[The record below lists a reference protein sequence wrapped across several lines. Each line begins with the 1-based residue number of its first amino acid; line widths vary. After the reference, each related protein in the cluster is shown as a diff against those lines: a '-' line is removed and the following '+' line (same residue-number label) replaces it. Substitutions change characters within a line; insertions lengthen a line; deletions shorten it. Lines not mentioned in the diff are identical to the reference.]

1 MMISTYICTI
11 FYFMNGL
18 RPLLLCCNL
27 IIDKTMKCITLYFS
41 FCLIAI
47 SSIAQ
52 PNYDFS
58 KLKRERLGRGVIAIR
73 ENPSTVAVSWRYLSS
88 DPMNESFD
96 IYRNG
101 EKINNHPLKDATFF
115 QDAYTGTESVLYTV
129 KAREGKTE
137 SSYQLPANAPSGYL
151 NIPLNRPEDGT
162 TPLGQNYFYT
172 PNDASIGDVDGDG
185 EYEIILKWDPSNA
198 HDNSHDGYTGEV
210 YVDCYKLSGKLLWR
224 INLGRNIRAGAHY
237 TQFMVFDFD
246 GDGKAEVVM
255 KTADGT
261 VDGTGKVIGD
271 AQADYRSEQGRILTG
286 PEYLTVF
293 NGLTGEAMQTIDYV
307 PERGNLMDWGDS
319 RGNRSDR
326 FLACVAYLDGIHPS
340 VVMCR
345 GYYTRTVLAAFDWD
359 GKELKQRWVFDS
371 NNPGCEDYAGQGN
384 HNLRV
389 GDVDGDGCD
398 EIIYGS
404 CAIDHNGKG
413 LYTTKMGHG
422 DAIHLTHFDPSRK
435 GLQVWDCHENK
446 RDGST
451 YRDAATGE
459 ILFQIKDSTDVGRC
473 MAADIDP
480 TQPGVEM
487 WSVASGGI
495 RNVKGE
501 VVKDRVRGL
510 SCNMAVW
517 WDGDLLREL
526 LDRNRISKYNWEKGI
541 CERIAI
547 FEGTLSNNGTKAN
560 PCLQGDIVG
569 DWREE
574 VLMRTTDNTALRLYV
589 STIPTDYRFHTF
601 LEDPIYRISI
611 ATQNVAYNQPTQP
624 GFYFG
629 PELQGTVFR
638 GCEIPGKK
646 TVVNDSNTPL
656 HLLQPAYQGT
666 YGDLTPG
673 QVKKDIDRVF
683 AYIDKETPARVVDKN
698 TGKLITDYTTMGEEA
713 QLERGAF
720 RLASYEWGVTYSA
733 LIAAAEA
740 TGDQRYMDYV
750 QNRFRFLAEVAPH
763 FRRVYEEKGTTDP
776 QLLQILTPHALD
788 DAGAVC
794 AAMVKVR
801 VKDRSL
807 PVGGLIENYFDF
819 IQNKEYRLA
828 DGTFARNRPQH
839 NTLWL
844 DDMFMGIPAVAQ
856 MSRYDKAQ
864 KEIYLVEAVRQFL
877 QFADRMFIPEKG
889 LYRHG
894 WVESSTDHPAFCWA
908 RANGWAMLTA
918 CELLDVLPEDYPQR
932 AKVMDYFRAHV
943 RGVTAL
949 QSGEGLWHQLLD
961 RNDSYL
967 ETSATAI
974 YVYCLAHAINKGWID
989 AIAYGPVAHLGW
1001 HAVAGKINAEGQVE
1015 GTCVGTG
1022 MAFDPAF
1029 YYYRPVNVYAAHGY
1043 GPVLWAGAE
1052 MISLLKNQYPQMN
1065 DSAVQY
1071 YQVKQKT
1078 TAPIF
1083 AIDTE
1088 EKKD

>member
-1 MMISTYICTI
+1 
-11 FYFMNGL
+11 
-18 RPLLLCCNL
+18 
-27 IIDKTMKCITLYFS
+27 MKCISAFLS
-41 FCLIAI
+41 LCLIAAFVV
-47 SSIAQ
+47 AQ

-58 KLKRERLGRGVIAIR
+58 KLKREHLGRGVIAIR

-88 DPMNESFD
+88 DPMDESFD

-101 EKINNHPLKDATFF
+101 EKVNKYPIRNATFF
-115 QDAYTGTESVLYTV
+115 QDIYKGTESVLYTV
-129 KAREGKTE
+129 KAIQSKTE
-137 SSYQLPANAPSGYL
+137 SNYQLPSDAPAGYL
-151 NIPLNRPEDGT
+151 NIPLNRPENGT
-162 TPLGQNYFYT
+162 TPAGQSYFYA

-210 YVDCYKLSGKLLWR
+210 YFDCYKLNGQHLWR

-237 TQFMVFDFD
+237 TQFMVFDLD

-261 VDGTGKVIGD
+261 VDGKGKVIGD
-271 AQADYRSEQGRILTG
+271 AQADYRNEQGRILTG

-307 PERGNLMDWGDS
+307 PERGNLMDWGDN

-345 GYYTRTVLAAFDWD
+345 GYYTRTVLAAYDWN
-359 GKELKQRWVFDS
+359 GKELKERWIFDS
-371 NNPGCEDYAGQGN
+371 NHPGCEDYAGQGN

-487 WSVASGGI
+487 WSLASGGI
-495 RNVKGE
+495 RNIKGE
-501 VVKDRVRGL
+501 VVKARVRGL

-526 LDRNRISKYNWEKGI
+526 LDRNIVSKYNWKKGV

-547 FEGTLSNNGTKAN
+547 FEGALSNNGTKAT

-574 VLMRTTDNTALRLYV
+574 VLLRTADNTALRLYV

-601 LEDPIYRISI
+601 LEDPVYRISI

-629 PELQGTVFR
+629 PDLQGTLFR
-638 GCEIPGKK
+638 GCKIPKK
-646 TVVNDSNTPL
+646 
-656 HLLQPAYQGT
+656 
-666 YGDLTPG
+666 
-673 QVKKDIDRVF
+673 
-683 AYIDKETPARVVDKN
+683 
-698 TGKLITDYTTMGEEA
+698 
-713 QLERGAF
+713 
-720 RLASYEWGVTYSA
+720 
-733 LIAAAEA
+733 
-740 TGDQRYMDYV
+740 
-750 QNRFRFLAEVAPH
+750 
-763 FRRVYEEKGTTDP
+763 
-776 QLLQILTPHALD
+776 
-788 DAGAVC
+788 
-794 AAMVKVR
+794 
-801 VKDRSL
+801 
-807 PVGGLIENYFDF
+807 
-819 IQNKEYRLA
+819 
-828 DGTFARNRPQH
+828 
-839 NTLWL
+839 
-844 DDMFMGIPAVAQ
+844 
-856 MSRYDKAQ
+856 
-864 KEIYLVEAVRQFL
+864 
-877 QFADRMFIPEKG
+877 
-889 LYRHG
+889 
-894 WVESSTDHPAFCWA
+894 
-908 RANGWAMLTA
+908 
-918 CELLDVLPEDYPQR
+918 
-932 AKVMDYFRAHV
+932 
-943 RGVTAL
+943 
-949 QSGEGLWHQLLD
+949 
-961 RNDSYL
+961 
-967 ETSATAI
+967 
-974 YVYCLAHAINKGWID
+974 
-989 AIAYGPVAHLGW
+989 
-1001 HAVAGKINAEGQVE
+1001 
-1015 GTCVGTG
+1015 
-1022 MAFDPAF
+1022 
-1029 YYYRPVNVYAAHGY
+1029 
-1043 GPVLWAGAE
+1043 
-1052 MISLLKNQYPQMN
+1052 
-1065 DSAVQY
+1065 
-1071 YQVKQKT
+1071 
-1078 TAPIF
+1078 
-1083 AIDTE
+1083 
-1088 EKKD
+1088 

>member
-574 VLMRTTDNTALRLYV
+574 VLMRTADNTALRLYV
-589 STIPTDYRFHTF
+589 STITTDYRFHTF

-638 GCEIPGKK
+638 GCKIPKK
-646 TVVNDSNTPL
+646 
-656 HLLQPAYQGT
+656 
-666 YGDLTPG
+666 
-673 QVKKDIDRVF
+673 
-683 AYIDKETPARVVDKN
+683 
-698 TGKLITDYTTMGEEA
+698 
-713 QLERGAF
+713 
-720 RLASYEWGVTYSA
+720 
-733 LIAAAEA
+733 
-740 TGDQRYMDYV
+740 
-750 QNRFRFLAEVAPH
+750 
-763 FRRVYEEKGTTDP
+763 
-776 QLLQILTPHALD
+776 
-788 DAGAVC
+788 
-794 AAMVKVR
+794 
-801 VKDRSL
+801 
-807 PVGGLIENYFDF
+807 
-819 IQNKEYRLA
+819 
-828 DGTFARNRPQH
+828 
-839 NTLWL
+839 
-844 DDMFMGIPAVAQ
+844 
-856 MSRYDKAQ
+856 
-864 KEIYLVEAVRQFL
+864 
-877 QFADRMFIPEKG
+877 
-889 LYRHG
+889 
-894 WVESSTDHPAFCWA
+894 
-908 RANGWAMLTA
+908 
-918 CELLDVLPEDYPQR
+918 
-932 AKVMDYFRAHV
+932 
-943 RGVTAL
+943 
-949 QSGEGLWHQLLD
+949 
-961 RNDSYL
+961 
-967 ETSATAI
+967 
-974 YVYCLAHAINKGWID
+974 
-989 AIAYGPVAHLGW
+989 
-1001 HAVAGKINAEGQVE
+1001 
-1015 GTCVGTG
+1015 
-1022 MAFDPAF
+1022 
-1029 YYYRPVNVYAAHGY
+1029 
-1043 GPVLWAGAE
+1043 
-1052 MISLLKNQYPQMN
+1052 
-1065 DSAVQY
+1065 
-1071 YQVKQKT
+1071 
-1078 TAPIF
+1078 
-1083 AIDTE
+1083 
-1088 EKKD
+1088 

>member
-1 MMISTYICTI
+1 
-11 FYFMNGL
+11 
-18 RPLLLCCNL
+18 
-27 IIDKTMKCITLYFS
+27 MKCISAFLS
-41 FCLIAI
+41 LCLIAAFVV
-47 SSIAQ
+47 AQ

-58 KLKRERLGRGVIAIR
+58 KLKREHLGRGVIAIR

-88 DPMNESFD
+88 DPMDESFD

-101 EKINNHPLKDATFF
+101 EKVNKYPIRNATFF
-115 QDAYTGTESVLYTV
+115 QDIYKGTESVLYTV
-129 KAREGKTE
+129 KAIQSKTE
-137 SSYQLPANAPSGYL
+137 SNYQLPSDAPAGYL
-151 NIPLNRPEDGT
+151 NIPLNRPENGT
-162 TPLGQNYFYT
+162 TPAGQSYFYA

-210 YVDCYKLSGKLLWR
+210 YFDCYKLNGQHLWR

-237 TQFMVFDFD
+237 TQFMVFDLD

-261 VDGTGKVIGD
+261 VDGKGKVIGD
-271 AQADYRSEQGRILTG
+271 AQADYRNEQGRILTG

-307 PERGNLMDWGDS
+307 PERGNLMDWGDN

-345 GYYTRTVLAAFDWD
+345 GYYTRTVLAAYDWN
-359 GKELKQRWVFDS
+359 GKELKERWIFDS
-371 NNPGCEDYAGQGN
+371 NHPGCEDYAGQGN

-487 WSVASGGI
+487 WSLASGGI
-495 RNVKGE
+495 RNIKGE
-501 VVKDRVRGL
+501 VVKARVRGL

-526 LDRNRISKYNWEKGI
+526 LDRNIVSKYNWKKGV

-547 FEGTLSNNGTKAN
+547 FEGALSNNGTKAT

-574 VLMRTTDNTALRLYV
+574 VLLRTADNTALRLYV

-601 LEDPIYRISI
+601 LEDPVYRISI

-629 PELQGTVFR
+629 PDLQETLFR
-638 GCEIPGKK
+638 GCKIPKK
-646 TVVNDSNTPL
+646 
-656 HLLQPAYQGT
+656 
-666 YGDLTPG
+666 
-673 QVKKDIDRVF
+673 
-683 AYIDKETPARVVDKN
+683 
-698 TGKLITDYTTMGEEA
+698 
-713 QLERGAF
+713 
-720 RLASYEWGVTYSA
+720 
-733 LIAAAEA
+733 
-740 TGDQRYMDYV
+740 
-750 QNRFRFLAEVAPH
+750 
-763 FRRVYEEKGTTDP
+763 
-776 QLLQILTPHALD
+776 
-788 DAGAVC
+788 
-794 AAMVKVR
+794 
-801 VKDRSL
+801 
-807 PVGGLIENYFDF
+807 
-819 IQNKEYRLA
+819 
-828 DGTFARNRPQH
+828 
-839 NTLWL
+839 
-844 DDMFMGIPAVAQ
+844 
-856 MSRYDKAQ
+856 
-864 KEIYLVEAVRQFL
+864 
-877 QFADRMFIPEKG
+877 
-889 LYRHG
+889 
-894 WVESSTDHPAFCWA
+894 
-908 RANGWAMLTA
+908 
-918 CELLDVLPEDYPQR
+918 
-932 AKVMDYFRAHV
+932 
-943 RGVTAL
+943 
-949 QSGEGLWHQLLD
+949 
-961 RNDSYL
+961 
-967 ETSATAI
+967 
-974 YVYCLAHAINKGWID
+974 
-989 AIAYGPVAHLGW
+989 
-1001 HAVAGKINAEGQVE
+1001 
-1015 GTCVGTG
+1015 
-1022 MAFDPAF
+1022 
-1029 YYYRPVNVYAAHGY
+1029 
-1043 GPVLWAGAE
+1043 
-1052 MISLLKNQYPQMN
+1052 
-1065 DSAVQY
+1065 
-1071 YQVKQKT
+1071 
-1078 TAPIF
+1078 
-1083 AIDTE
+1083 
-1088 EKKD
+1088 

>member
-510 SCNMAVW
+510 SCNIAVW

-574 VLMRTTDNTALRLYV
+574 VLMRTADNTALRLYV

-638 GCEIPGKK
+638 GCKIPKK
-646 TVVNDSNTPL
+646 
-656 HLLQPAYQGT
+656 
-666 YGDLTPG
+666 
-673 QVKKDIDRVF
+673 
-683 AYIDKETPARVVDKN
+683 
-698 TGKLITDYTTMGEEA
+698 
-713 QLERGAF
+713 
-720 RLASYEWGVTYSA
+720 
-733 LIAAAEA
+733 
-740 TGDQRYMDYV
+740 
-750 QNRFRFLAEVAPH
+750 
-763 FRRVYEEKGTTDP
+763 
-776 QLLQILTPHALD
+776 
-788 DAGAVC
+788 
-794 AAMVKVR
+794 
-801 VKDRSL
+801 
-807 PVGGLIENYFDF
+807 
-819 IQNKEYRLA
+819 
-828 DGTFARNRPQH
+828 
-839 NTLWL
+839 
-844 DDMFMGIPAVAQ
+844 
-856 MSRYDKAQ
+856 
-864 KEIYLVEAVRQFL
+864 
-877 QFADRMFIPEKG
+877 
-889 LYRHG
+889 
-894 WVESSTDHPAFCWA
+894 
-908 RANGWAMLTA
+908 
-918 CELLDVLPEDYPQR
+918 
-932 AKVMDYFRAHV
+932 
-943 RGVTAL
+943 
-949 QSGEGLWHQLLD
+949 
-961 RNDSYL
+961 
-967 ETSATAI
+967 
-974 YVYCLAHAINKGWID
+974 
-989 AIAYGPVAHLGW
+989 
-1001 HAVAGKINAEGQVE
+1001 
-1015 GTCVGTG
+1015 
-1022 MAFDPAF
+1022 
-1029 YYYRPVNVYAAHGY
+1029 
-1043 GPVLWAGAE
+1043 
-1052 MISLLKNQYPQMN
+1052 
-1065 DSAVQY
+1065 
-1071 YQVKQKT
+1071 
-1078 TAPIF
+1078 
-1083 AIDTE
+1083 
-1088 EKKD
+1088 

>member
-1 MMISTYICTI
+1 
-11 FYFMNGL
+11 
-18 RPLLLCCNL
+18 
-27 IIDKTMKCITLYFS
+27 MKYITLFFS
-41 FCLIAI
+41 LCLIAI
-47 SSIAQ
+47 SLIAQ

-96 IYRNG
+96 IYRND
-101 EKINNHPLKDATFF
+101 EKINKHPLKDATFF
-115 QDAYTGTESVLYTV
+115 QDAYAGTEPVLYTV

-137 SSYQLPANAPSGYL
+137 SSYQLPVNAPSGYL
-151 NIPLNRPEDGT
+151 NIPLNRPEEGT
-162 TPLGQNYFYT
+162 TPAGQNYFYT

-271 AQADYRSEQGRILTG
+271 AQTDYRNEQGRILTG

-307 PERGNLMDWGDS
+307 PERGDLMGWGDN

-459 ILFQIKDSTDVGRC
+459 VLFQIKDNTDVGRC

-526 LDRNRISKYNWEKGI
+526 LDRNMVSKYNWEKGV

-574 VLMRTTDNTALRLYV
+574 VLMRTADNTALRLYV

-638 GCEIPGKK
+638 GCKIPKK
-646 TVVNDSNTPL
+646 
-656 HLLQPAYQGT
+656 
-666 YGDLTPG
+666 
-673 QVKKDIDRVF
+673 
-683 AYIDKETPARVVDKN
+683 
-698 TGKLITDYTTMGEEA
+698 
-713 QLERGAF
+713 
-720 RLASYEWGVTYSA
+720 
-733 LIAAAEA
+733 
-740 TGDQRYMDYV
+740 
-750 QNRFRFLAEVAPH
+750 
-763 FRRVYEEKGTTDP
+763 
-776 QLLQILTPHALD
+776 
-788 DAGAVC
+788 
-794 AAMVKVR
+794 
-801 VKDRSL
+801 
-807 PVGGLIENYFDF
+807 
-819 IQNKEYRLA
+819 
-828 DGTFARNRPQH
+828 
-839 NTLWL
+839 
-844 DDMFMGIPAVAQ
+844 
-856 MSRYDKAQ
+856 
-864 KEIYLVEAVRQFL
+864 
-877 QFADRMFIPEKG
+877 
-889 LYRHG
+889 
-894 WVESSTDHPAFCWA
+894 
-908 RANGWAMLTA
+908 
-918 CELLDVLPEDYPQR
+918 
-932 AKVMDYFRAHV
+932 
-943 RGVTAL
+943 
-949 QSGEGLWHQLLD
+949 
-961 RNDSYL
+961 
-967 ETSATAI
+967 
-974 YVYCLAHAINKGWID
+974 
-989 AIAYGPVAHLGW
+989 
-1001 HAVAGKINAEGQVE
+1001 
-1015 GTCVGTG
+1015 
-1022 MAFDPAF
+1022 
-1029 YYYRPVNVYAAHGY
+1029 
-1043 GPVLWAGAE
+1043 
-1052 MISLLKNQYPQMN
+1052 
-1065 DSAVQY
+1065 
-1071 YQVKQKT
+1071 
-1078 TAPIF
+1078 
-1083 AIDTE
+1083 
-1088 EKKD
+1088 

>member
-1 MMISTYICTI
+1 
-11 FYFMNGL
+11 
-18 RPLLLCCNL
+18 
-27 IIDKTMKCITLYFS
+27 MKCISAFLS
-41 FCLIAI
+41 LCLIAAFVV
-47 SSIAQ
+47 AQ

-58 KLKRERLGRGVIAIR
+58 KLKREHLGRGVIAIR

-88 DPMNESFD
+88 DPMDESFD

-101 EKINNHPLKDATFF
+101 EKVNKYPIRNATFF
-115 QDAYTGTESVLYTV
+115 QDIYNGTESVLYTV
-129 KAREGKTE
+129 KAIQSKTE
-137 SSYQLPANAPSGYL
+137 SNYQLPSDAPAGYL
-151 NIPLNRPEDGT
+151 NIPLNRPENGT
-162 TPLGQNYFYT
+162 TPAGQSYFYA

-210 YVDCYKLSGKLLWR
+210 YFDCYKLNGQHLWR

-237 TQFMVFDFD
+237 TQFMVFDLD

-261 VDGTGKVIGD
+261 VDGKGKVIGD
-271 AQADYRSEQGRILTG
+271 AQADYRNEQGRILTG

-307 PERGNLMDWGDS
+307 PERGNLMDWGDN

-345 GYYTRTVLAAFDWD
+345 GYYTRTVLAAYDWN
-359 GKELKQRWVFDS
+359 GKELKERWIFDS
-371 NNPGCEDYAGQGN
+371 NHPGCEDYAGQGN

-487 WSVASGGI
+487 WSLASGGI
-495 RNVKGE
+495 RNIKGE
-501 VVKDRVRGL
+501 VVKARVRGL

-526 LDRNRISKYNWEKGI
+526 LDRNIVSKYNWKKGV

-547 FEGTLSNNGTKAN
+547 FEGALSNNGTKAT

-574 VLMRTTDNTALRLYV
+574 VLLRTADNTALRLYV

-601 LEDPIYRISI
+601 LEDPVYRISI

-629 PELQGTVFR
+629 PDLQGTLFR
-638 GCEIPGKK
+638 GCKIPKK
-646 TVVNDSNTPL
+646 
-656 HLLQPAYQGT
+656 
-666 YGDLTPG
+666 
-673 QVKKDIDRVF
+673 
-683 AYIDKETPARVVDKN
+683 
-698 TGKLITDYTTMGEEA
+698 
-713 QLERGAF
+713 
-720 RLASYEWGVTYSA
+720 
-733 LIAAAEA
+733 
-740 TGDQRYMDYV
+740 
-750 QNRFRFLAEVAPH
+750 
-763 FRRVYEEKGTTDP
+763 
-776 QLLQILTPHALD
+776 
-788 DAGAVC
+788 
-794 AAMVKVR
+794 
-801 VKDRSL
+801 
-807 PVGGLIENYFDF
+807 
-819 IQNKEYRLA
+819 
-828 DGTFARNRPQH
+828 
-839 NTLWL
+839 
-844 DDMFMGIPAVAQ
+844 
-856 MSRYDKAQ
+856 
-864 KEIYLVEAVRQFL
+864 
-877 QFADRMFIPEKG
+877 
-889 LYRHG
+889 
-894 WVESSTDHPAFCWA
+894 
-908 RANGWAMLTA
+908 
-918 CELLDVLPEDYPQR
+918 
-932 AKVMDYFRAHV
+932 
-943 RGVTAL
+943 
-949 QSGEGLWHQLLD
+949 
-961 RNDSYL
+961 
-967 ETSATAI
+967 
-974 YVYCLAHAINKGWID
+974 
-989 AIAYGPVAHLGW
+989 
-1001 HAVAGKINAEGQVE
+1001 
-1015 GTCVGTG
+1015 
-1022 MAFDPAF
+1022 
-1029 YYYRPVNVYAAHGY
+1029 
-1043 GPVLWAGAE
+1043 
-1052 MISLLKNQYPQMN
+1052 
-1065 DSAVQY
+1065 
-1071 YQVKQKT
+1071 
-1078 TAPIF
+1078 
-1083 AIDTE
+1083 
-1088 EKKD
+1088 

>member
-1 MMISTYICTI
+1 
-11 FYFMNGL
+11 
-18 RPLLLCCNL
+18 
-27 IIDKTMKCITLYFS
+27 MKCITLFFS

-210 YVDCYKLSGKLLWR
+210 YVDCYKLNGQQLWR
-224 INLGRNIRAGAHY
+224 INLGKNVRAGAHY
-237 TQFMVFDFD
+237 TQFMVYDLD
-246 GDGKAEVVM
+246 GDGHAEVVM

-261 VDGTGKVIGD
+261 VDGVGKVIGD
-271 AQADYRSEQGRILTG
+271 VNADYRSEQGRILTG

-307 PERGNLMDWGDS
+307 PERGNLMGWGDS

-435 GLQVWDCHENK
+435 GMQVWDCHENK

-638 GCEIPGKK
+638 GCKIPKK
-646 TVVNDSNTPL
+646 
-656 HLLQPAYQGT
+656 
-666 YGDLTPG
+666 
-673 QVKKDIDRVF
+673 
-683 AYIDKETPARVVDKN
+683 
-698 TGKLITDYTTMGEEA
+698 
-713 QLERGAF
+713 
-720 RLASYEWGVTYSA
+720 
-733 LIAAAEA
+733 
-740 TGDQRYMDYV
+740 
-750 QNRFRFLAEVAPH
+750 
-763 FRRVYEEKGTTDP
+763 
-776 QLLQILTPHALD
+776 
-788 DAGAVC
+788 
-794 AAMVKVR
+794 
-801 VKDRSL
+801 
-807 PVGGLIENYFDF
+807 
-819 IQNKEYRLA
+819 
-828 DGTFARNRPQH
+828 
-839 NTLWL
+839 
-844 DDMFMGIPAVAQ
+844 
-856 MSRYDKAQ
+856 
-864 KEIYLVEAVRQFL
+864 
-877 QFADRMFIPEKG
+877 
-889 LYRHG
+889 
-894 WVESSTDHPAFCWA
+894 
-908 RANGWAMLTA
+908 
-918 CELLDVLPEDYPQR
+918 
-932 AKVMDYFRAHV
+932 
-943 RGVTAL
+943 
-949 QSGEGLWHQLLD
+949 
-961 RNDSYL
+961 
-967 ETSATAI
+967 
-974 YVYCLAHAINKGWID
+974 
-989 AIAYGPVAHLGW
+989 
-1001 HAVAGKINAEGQVE
+1001 
-1015 GTCVGTG
+1015 
-1022 MAFDPAF
+1022 
-1029 YYYRPVNVYAAHGY
+1029 
-1043 GPVLWAGAE
+1043 
-1052 MISLLKNQYPQMN
+1052 
-1065 DSAVQY
+1065 
-1071 YQVKQKT
+1071 
-1078 TAPIF
+1078 
-1083 AIDTE
+1083 
-1088 EKKD
+1088 